1 MNQPSPIRV
10 MSVDNEAVIHSGLK
24 TFLRAY
30 EDIQILVEAADGEE
44 AVRLCTHYRPDVM
57 LTEITLPRM
66 NGIAATRIIH
76 TRYPRIQT
84 VIFTNT
90 VNETLLKEALT
101 AGATGY
107 LLKNASPE
115 ELATTIRKAHNGQ
128 ISIAHEA
135 TQCLLHVAIDYAP
148 PVGYDLTGREQEVL
162 NLLAAGMNNRA
173 IAQALTVSHSTVKF
187 HVSNILAKLHAK
199 ARTQAISLALRHNLV
214 SVTQD
219 GLC

>member
-1 MNQPSPIRV
+1 MNQRSPIRV
-10 MSVDNEAVIHSGLK
+10 MSVDNEAMIHSGLK

-30 EDIQILVEAADGEE
+30 EDIQLLVEAADGEE

-66 NGIAATRIIH
+66 DGIMATRIIR
-76 TRYPRIQT
+76 TRYPHIQT

-115 ELATTIRKAHNGQ
+115 ELAMAIRNAHNGHTS
-128 ISIAHEA
+128 ISHEA
-135 TQCLLHVAIDYAP
+135 TQCLLHVAIDYTL
-148 PVGYDLTGREQEVL
+148 PVGYDLTSREREVL
-162 NLLAAGMNNRA
+162 TLLVAGMNNRA
-173 IAQALTVSHSTVKF
+173 IAQALTVSRSTVKF

-199 ARTQAISLALRHNLV
+199 ARTQAVTLALRHNLIP
-214 SVTQD
+214 QA
-219 GLC
+219 G

>member
-1 MNQPSPIRV
+1 MNQRSPIRV
-10 MSVDNEAVIHSGLK
+10 MSVDNEAMIHSGLK

-30 EDIQILVEAADGEE
+30 EDIQLLVEAADGEE

-66 NGIAATRIIH
+66 DGIMATRIIR
-76 TRYPRIQT
+76 TRYPHIQT

-115 ELATTIRKAHNGQ
+115 ELAMAIRNAHNGHT
-128 ISIAHEA
+128 SIAQEA
-135 TQCLLHVAIDYAP
+135 TQCLLQAAIDYTL
-148 PVGYDLTGREQEVL
+148 PVGYDLTSREREVL
-162 NLLAAGMNNRA
+162 KLLVAGMNNHA
-173 IAQALTVSHSTVKF
+173 IAQALTVSRSTVKF

-199 ARTQAISLALRHNLV
+199 ARTQAITLALRHNLIP
-214 SVTQD
+214 QA
-219 GLC
+219 G